1 MLFLEIHCVRLPK
14 KRPVLP
20 SFAHS
25 FVAWLELEFVGE
37 PGTKQLAE
45 HVQAIAIKIFEKNII
60 IWVFGPID
68 FPVMLEFPVLLV
80 TQGGRHALHYQTK
93 KSFLKVFFACG
104 SQVFLRAI
112 VIAISITILAV
123 AAVIENTYT

>member
-45 HVQAIAIKIFEKNII
+45 HVQAIAIKIFEKDII

-80 TQGGRHALHYQTK
+80 TQGGRHALHLPNK
-93 KSFLKVFFACG
+93 KVIFKGLFCCG
-104 SQVFLRAI
+104 
-112 VIAISITILAV
+112 
-123 AAVIENTYT
+123 

>member
-1 MLFLEIHCVRLPK
+1 MKSE
-14 KRPVLP
+14 
-20 SFAHS
+20 FA
-25 FVAWLELEFVGE
+25 GE
-37 PGTKQLAE
+37 SGTEQLAE

-93 KSFLKVFFACG
+93 KSFLKVFFAVG
-104 SQVFLRAI
+104 SQRFF
-112 VIAISITILAV
+112 
-123 AAVIENTYT
+123 YKQ